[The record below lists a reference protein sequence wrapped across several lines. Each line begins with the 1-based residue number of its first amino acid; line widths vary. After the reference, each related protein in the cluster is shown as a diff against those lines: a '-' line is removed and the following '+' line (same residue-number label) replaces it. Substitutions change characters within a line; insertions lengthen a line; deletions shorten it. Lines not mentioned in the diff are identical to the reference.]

1 MVDWPTSLPQC
12 FIAEGFAYESPDN
25 LIASETSIGPAKV
38 RRRTTSNVQKLSGTM
53 VMDDTQLSTF
63 RAFVSDD
70 IKDRSLTFNFPDP
83 FGGTSPLL
91 VRMPNTYKI
100 SVFGLIWKVA
110 FDLEILP

>member
-12 FIAEGFAYESPDN
+12 FITDGFAFESQDN
-25 LIASETSIGPAKV
+25 LIASETSVGPAKI
-38 RRRTTSNVQKLSGTM
+38 RRRTTSNVEKISGTM

-63 RAFVSDD
+63 RAFIKDD
-70 IKDRSLTFNFPDP
+70 IKDRALTFVFPDP
-83 FGGTSPLL
+83 FGGTDLL

-110 FDLEILP
+110 FDLEVLP